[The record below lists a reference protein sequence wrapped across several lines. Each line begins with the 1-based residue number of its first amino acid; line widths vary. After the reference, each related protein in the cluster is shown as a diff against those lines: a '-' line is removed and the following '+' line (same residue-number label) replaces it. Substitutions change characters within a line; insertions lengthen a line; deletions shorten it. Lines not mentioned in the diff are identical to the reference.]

1 MSTAPLGSI
10 DTSVVIPA
18 AVRAAAARA
27 DALQLDHKQRMGLV
41 DQQTQDPAQ
50 QPPPPPPPEQQAQP
64 PAPPEQQAPPAPPEQ
79 QAQPPQNQQH
89 DPNADVADDQNAAY
103 EHRYRSMKGRHDALK
118 ARTDRNTQGLL
129 SRINELEAE
138 LDAARRAGPQSQP
151 QVPAPS
157 NVAPGFTEE
166 DEATWG
172 TDMLS
177 LIDRV
182 AERKVAGM
190 RGELAQVAGQFTRK
204 QMFDYLDS
212 NLPKW
217 RDTNEDPEFLAWL
230 NLRDE
235 GTGVI
240 RDVLLKDAFAKGEPQ
255 RVAYFFRS
263 FISDGALPAPSA
275 GQPNGQ
281 TPPTQSAPSNRLDL
295 ASLAAPGR
303 AGSSPPPPASD
314 AKRMYATTEIS
325 RFFSDKA
332 RGMWRGREAE
342 ADALER
348 DIFLAQ
354 TEGRVVSG

>member
-1 MSTAPLGSI
+1 MPTAQIGPV

-18 AVRAAAARA
+18 AIRAAAERA
-27 DALQLDHKQRMGLV
+27 DALQLDHRQRLGLEQPPPPEQQAPPPP
-41 DQQTQDPAQ
+41 DQQA
-50 QPPPPPPPEQQAQP
+50 PPPPPPEQQAP
-64 PAPPEQQAPPAPPEQ
+64 PPPQ
-79 QAQPPQNQQH
+79 QNQQV

-129 SRINELEAE
+129 ARINELEAE
-138 LDAARRAGPQSQP
+138 LEAARRAGPPSQ
-151 QVPAPS
+151 QNQPAPS
-157 NVAPGFTEE
+157 STSPAFTEE

-190 RGELAQVAGQFTRK
+190 RGELAQVTGQVTRK
-204 QMFDYLDS
+204 QMFDYLDG

-263 FISDGALPAPSA
+263 FISDGAHPAPSA
-275 GQPNGQ
+275 GQSNGQ
-281 TPPTQSAPSNRLDL
+281 TPPTQSAPSNRLNL

-314 AKRMYATTEIS
+314 AKRTYSTSEIG

-332 RGMWRGREAE
+332 RGAWRGREAD
-342 ADALER
+342 ADIFER

-354 TEGRVVSG
+354 AEGRVIPG